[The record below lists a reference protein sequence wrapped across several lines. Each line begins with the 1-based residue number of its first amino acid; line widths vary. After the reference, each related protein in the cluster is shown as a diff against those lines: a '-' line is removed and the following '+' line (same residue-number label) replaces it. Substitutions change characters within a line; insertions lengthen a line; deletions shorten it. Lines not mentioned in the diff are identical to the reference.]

1 MDKFGF
7 DEVTSSAGDVQQDA
21 VGIFLTKGGMMDG
34 TDSATA
40 RHEDEA
46 KRNTNGTADV
56 IDRKGFAE
64 TYTVEECCEILDS
77 QRVPIK
83 GSERSAGEYPYY
95 GANGIQD
102 YVDDYIFDDELV
114 LLAED
119 GGNFGSKTR
128 PIAYRV
134 SGKCWVNNH
143 AHVLKPKSMIDVD
156 YLCYSLMFYD
166 TNGLVNGATRQKLT
180 QATMRK
186 MKIPKITLEE
196 QLKIVEKLKKVQ
208 GVITKKRKQ
217 LEGLDI
223 LIKARFV
230 EMFGDP
236 VSNPFN
242 YDKVRLSQI
251 ADIKIG
257 PFGSLLHKEDYIEN
271 GHPLVNP
278 SHIVD
283 SKISVDNKLTISNEK
298 YEELGAYKLQ
308 IGDVVMGRRG
318 EMGRCAVVLED
329 GLLCGTGSIFI
340 RPTQNVTADFIQK
353 IISFPS
359 FKKTIEDMA
368 VGQTMP
374 NLNVPIVSNFEIIHP
389 PVEVQKSYYDFVTQ
403 VDKLK
408 VEVQSIFLNCD
419 SRSIFRYAQSIKGCK
434 IEKYERRC
442 SFDTKRE
449 CHRGNEKKWWICYL
463 SAIKSDC

>member
-1 MDKFGF
+1 MFPKWKK
-7 DEVTSSAGDVQQDA
+7 VTK
-21 VGIFLTKGGMMDG
+21 I
-34 TDSATA
+34 
-40 RHEDEA
+40 
-46 KRNTNGTADV
+46 

-119 GGNFGSKTR
+119 GGNFGSKIR

-251 ADIKIG
+251 ADIKLIG

-419 SRSIFRYAQSIKGCK
+419 SRSIFHYAQSIKGCK